1 MQLSPI
7 VEGISEDL
15 RRAGAVGGEE
25 TRRVAELLVASVEA
39 SVGLR
44 ILDALHAAAEELA
57 ASAPEGT
64 AVDVRLVGRDPTLT
78 ITLPELEPP
87 ASEAA
92 DGDHMAGYA
101 EDELARLT
109 LRLPEGL
116 KGDIEQ
122 VALRA
127 GASINSWIVAALA
140 RGLDRPPGGA
150 QPGRRVPKRITGY
163 VQG

>member
-44 ILDALHAAAEELA
+44 LLDALQEAARELTDSLPGA
-57 ASAPEGT
+57 LVE
-64 AVDVRLVGRDPTLT
+64 VRMQGRDPVLSLAIAREKDVGST
-78 ITLPELEPP
+78 E
-87 ASEAA
+87 
-92 DGDHMAGYA
+92 GDDYS
-101 EDELARLT
+101 EDELARIT

-116 KGDIEQ
+116 KNQ
-122 VALRA
+122 VERAASRA
-127 GASINSWIVAALA
+127 GASINAWIVAAVA
-140 RGLDRPPGGA
+140 RGLEGPSGFIPPTRRS
-150 QPGRRVPKRITGY
+150 PRRVTGF